1 MTTPIITDG
10 ELNVLEVLWA
20 QSPLPAAQ
28 IAQRLSR
35 HKGWN
40 KNTTYTY
47 ITRLVEKG
55 AVERSDPGFLCT
67 PLLSREQVGLSQ
79 GSSLLE
85 RLYGGS
91 LSRMVASFVR
101 GKGVSP
107 QELSSLRK
115 LIEESAGDEHE

>member
-10 ELNVLEVLWA
+10 ELNVLETLWK

-28 IAQRLSR
+28 IAQRLGE

-55 AVERSDPGFLCT
+55 AIQRSDPGFLCT
-67 PLLSREQVGLSQ
+67 PLLSREQVGISQ

-85 RLYGGS
+85 RMYGGS
-91 LSRMVASFVR
+91 LSRMVASFVK

-107 QELSSLRK
+107 QELDSLRK
-115 LIEESAGDEHE
+115 LIEESAGETHE